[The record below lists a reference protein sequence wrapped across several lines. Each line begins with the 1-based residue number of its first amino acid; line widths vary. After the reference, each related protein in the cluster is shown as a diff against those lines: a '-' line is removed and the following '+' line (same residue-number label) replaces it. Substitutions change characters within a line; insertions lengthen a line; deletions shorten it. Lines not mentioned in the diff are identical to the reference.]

1 MTLIDPRTAVVRHDE
16 AEVVGGPPS
25 TVRLLLDADATGGAL
40 STQRVTLVSGADGA
54 VPHHHENGSELFYVL
69 GGALQVLAGDDV
81 LTLGAGDM
89 AVVPPRTAHAFAA
102 APGAPADV
110 LIVITP
116 AVARFGYFRL
126 LERLKKGEVT
136 LEDLLATQER
146 YDNHFVDSPAWTRA
160 RSHGLT

>member
-40 STQRVTLVSGADGA
+40 STQRVTLGSGADGA
-54 VPHHHENGSELFYVL
+54 VPHHHDNGSELFYVL
-69 GGALQVLAGDDV
+69 DGSLQVLAGEEV

-89 AVVPPRTAHAFAA
+89 AVVPPKTAHAFGA

-126 LERLKKGEVT
+126 LERLKKGEAT
-136 LEDLLATQER
+136 PEELLATQEQ
-146 YDNHFVDSPAWTRA
+146 YDNHFEQSAVWERA
-160 RSHGLT
+160 RSQE

>member
-25 TVRLLLDADATGGAL
+25 TVRLLLDADATHGAL
-40 STQRVTLVSGADGA
+40 STQRVTLARGADGA

-69 GGALQVLAGDDV
+69 DGSLQVLAGDDV
-81 LTLGAGDM
+81 LTLGEGDM
-89 AVVPPRTAHAFAA
+89 AVVPPKTAHAFAA

-116 AVARFGYFRL
+116 GVRRFGYFRL
-126 LERLKKGEVT
+126 LERLKKGEAT
-136 LEDLLATQER
+136 LEELLATQEE
-146 YDNHFVDSPAWTRA
+146 YDNHFVQSAAWTRA
-160 RSHGLT
+160 RSQE